1 MLYVKIMI
9 QIRFFLQH
17 ENYIKKNYKNVN
29 EYGNPIQ
36 LTNPIRSSLLESIIQ
51 TPNAGNQNCGLEKFT
66 RNQVDGKSICLSKDQ
81 GGRSV
86 LPFINA
92 YIKVAIFVIT

>member
-36 LTNPIRSSLLESIIQ
+36 LTNSIRSSLPESIIQ
-51 TPNAGNQNCGLEKFT
+51 TPNAGNQNCG
-66 RNQVDGKSICLSKDQ
+66 
-81 GGRSV
+81 
-86 LPFINA
+86 
-92 YIKVAIFVIT
+92 